1 MEDGADSAAVWE
13 AVRTNPGLAV
23 INATI
28 APSRTNAA
36 FALSSDQF
44 TLDGVEDL
52 YVENDVMDP
61 VGVTVR
67 DLESGNTL
75 ELTVIGV
82 LDTLASA
89 GPVPVGFYVSTE
101 TVGREVNATQFFFNV
116 EEGVDGGAAA
126 IEAAFFQNGV
136 ETLNVKESIAEAQAA
151 QKALFTCSSASWRWD
166 CWWALP
172 PWASSAHGPWWNA
185 GTRLAY

>member
-13 AVRTNPGLAV
+13 AVRMNPGLAV

-75 ELTVIGV
+75 ELTVIRV

-101 TVGREVNATQFFFNV
+101 TL
-116 EEGVDGGAAA
+116 GACPR
-126 IEAAFFQNGV
+126 IRSWRRKPPRN
-136 ETLNVKESIAEAQAA
+136 N
-151 QKALFTCSSASWRWD
+151 LFTAIWT
-166 CWWALP
+166 LP
-172 PWASSAHGPWWNA
+172 WSN
-185 GTRLAY
+185 